1 MIKLLRIDDRL
12 IHGQVA
18 FAWTKYLGV
27 NCILVAN
34 DVVVN
39 DELKKMMLNLAK
51 PPGVKLLLLSV
62 ADAVSFLNDEES
74 EKYTSFVLV
83 DKAADA
89 LALCQGV
96 KGITAVNVGGM
107 RMSEGKKMISP
118 AVAVNDADI
127 LAFEKLVSI
136 GVEVEVRQ
144 VPTEKKKT
152 IAELIG

>member
-18 FAWTKYLGV
+18 FAWTKYLGI
-27 NCILVAN
+27 NCMLVAN
-34 DVVVN
+34 DLVVN

-51 PPGVKLLLLSV
+51 PPGVKLILLSV
-62 ADAVSFLNDEES
+62 ADAVSFLNGEES
-74 EKYTSFVLV
+74 EKYTTFVLV

-89 LALCQGV
+89 LSLCQGT
-96 KGITAVNVGGM
+96 KRIPSVNVGGM
-107 RMSEGKKMISP
+107 RMSEGKRMISP
-118 AVAVNDADI
+118 AVAVDDADI
-127 LAFEKLVSI
+127 QAFEQMASI

-152 IAELIG
+152 ITELIG